1 MSVHLRL
8 RGAPSPYVTPSAS
21 APVTSLRG
29 GHVTLSDP
37 PDPRFDICTRPWIP
51 VRADDRIS
59 VVSLRELLLRS
70 HDFTALALPL
80 PPAAAGLMRMLYA
93 LAARIAGLDTCDDA
107 KAWNKKRYAL
117 LSRPVGFPA
126 EAVDS
131 YLDSHRS
138 RLFLF
143 DPRRPFLQ
151 DPRLTEQSPSRSG
164 VNKLVMAR
172 PSGNNPV
179 FLGHFTDDA
188 PVPLPPEEALHHLIA
203 QLYYGPSGQCTPRTV
218 DGKRYGN
225 VMGGPLRRTIS
236 FHPQGRTLYESLL
249 LGIPKPAH
257 WPQAESGAGTDGCPW
272 EREELLDPLAPPR
285 PAAGPLSMLTE
296 RHQHAILL
304 TPDEQGTAVTDATIT
319 WALREK
325 RPDTGKEP
333 YLIWDETK
341 DGTVR
346 PRDASA
352 ERALWRD
359 LDALI
364 LLHRTEPPGRRPP
377 VIDGLTGGLPAA
389 VRRAL
394 HITAYGFD
402 QDGQTRDRSYFS
414 ATTPPVLHKLLSPP
428 PADPVDPAN
437 GDSGPVNDVTAL
449 ANEVK
454 DARVAA
460 EKAASRLRY
469 ALHLAWRAYTSPFT
483 ADRAGG
489 GRAPEKGEGPWPG
502 EALAHYWPAAEQH
515 FWGALHTD
523 AFLHPQQEFGRLAL
537 DAYDEVTR
545 AVAATPRGAKARE
558 EARGLVRSLLKPP
571 PPPSA

>member
-1 MSVHLRL
+1 M
-8 RGAPSPYVTPSAS
+8 
-21 APVTSLRG
+21 
-29 GHVTLSDP
+29 SDP
-37 PDPRFDICTRPWIP
+37 PDPRFDIRTRPWIP
-51 VRADDRIS
+51 VRTDGHVDL
-59 VVSLRELLLRS
+59 VGLRELLLRA
-70 HDFTALALPL
+70 HEFTALAVAL

-107 KAWNKKRYAL
+107 KSWNKKRHAL

-126 EAVDS
+126 DAVDS
-131 YLDSHRS
+131 YLDFHGS

-143 DPRRPFLQ
+143 DSQRPFLQ
-151 DPRLTEQSPSRSG
+151 DPRLVDQAPSRSG

-179 FLGHFTDDA
+179 FIGHFTDDA
-188 PVPLPPEEALHHLIA
+188 PVPMAAEEALLHLIA

-218 DGKRYGN
+218 GGERYGN
-225 VMGGPLRRTIS
+225 TMGGPLRRTIS

-257 WPQAESGAGTDGCPW
+257 WPQPGSEAGTDGCPW
-272 EREELLDPLAPPR
+272 ERKELLDPLVPPP
-285 PAAGPLSMLTE
+285 PATGPLSMLTE

-304 TPDEQGTAVTDATIT
+304 TPNAQGTAVVDATIT
-319 WALREK
+319 WALRQK
-325 RPDTGKEP
+325 RPESGKEP
-333 YLIWDETK
+333 YLIWDEGK

-346 PRDASA
+346 PRDASV

-364 LLHRTEPPGRRPP
+364 LLNRTEPPGRRPP

-389 VRRAL
+389 IRRAL

-428 PADPVDPAN
+428 PAGAAAPA
-437 GDSGPVNDVTAL
+437 DEVPGPVNDATAL
-449 ANEVK
+449 ANETK

-469 ALHLAWRAYTSPFT
+469 ALRVAWRAYSSPFT
-483 ADRAGG
+483 TDRAGS
-489 GRAPEKGEGPWPG
+489 RTSEKGEGPWPA
-502 EALAHYWPAAEQH
+502 EALARYWPTAEQY
-515 FWGALHTD
+515 FWRGLHTG
-523 AFLHPQQEFGRLAL
+523 AFPHPQQEFGRLAL
-537 DAYDEVTR
+537 TAYDEVTR
-545 AVAATPRGAKARE
+545 SVAATPRGAKARE

-571 PPPSA
+571 TDPSSA

>member
-1 MSVHLRL
+1 M
-8 RGAPSPYVTPSAS
+8 
-21 APVTSLRG
+21 
-29 GHVTLSDP
+29 SDP
-37 PDPRFDICTRPWIP
+37 PDPRFDVCARPWVP
-51 VRADDRIS
+51 VRTDDRVIA
-59 VVSLRELLLRS
+59 VGLRELLVRAHEFS
-70 HDFTALALPL
+70 ALAVPL

-93 LAARIAGLDTCDDA
+93 LAARIAGLDTCDDP
-107 KAWNKKRYAL
+107 KTWNKKRHDL

-126 EAVDS
+126 EAVDR
-131 YLDSHRS
+131 YLGSHRS

-143 DPRRPFLQ
+143 DPQRPFLQ
-151 DPRLTEQSPSRSG
+151 DPRLAEESPSRSG

-179 FLGHFTDDA
+179 FLGHFTDAA
-188 PVPLPPEEALHHLIA
+188 PVPLPPEEALLHLIA

-218 DGKRYGN
+218 EGKRYGN
-225 VMGGPLRRTIS
+225 AMGGPLRRTIS

-257 WPQAESGAGTDGCPW
+257 WPQAEEGAGSDGCPW
-272 EREELLDPLAPPR
+272 ERRELLDPLAPPR
-285 PAAGPLSMLTE
+285 PATGPLSMLTE

-304 TPDEQGTAVTDATIT
+304 TPDEQGTAVTDAVIT

-325 RPDTGKEP
+325 RPDSGKEP
-333 YLIWDETK
+333 YLIWDEAK

-346 PRDASA
+346 PRDAST

-389 VRRAL
+389 IRKAL

-414 ATTPPVLHKLLSPP
+414 ATTPPVLHKLLSPAP
-428 PADPVDPAN
+428 TEAVDAAN
-437 GDSGPVNDVTAL
+437 RVPGPVNDVTVL

-460 EKAASRLRY
+460 ERAASRLRY
-469 ALHLAWRAYTSPFT
+469 ALRVAWRAYTSPFT
-483 ADRAGG
+483 TDQAS
-489 GRAPEKGEGPWPG
+489 GRATPEGKGEGPWPG
-502 EALAHYWPAAEQH
+502 EALARYWPAAERH
-515 FWGALHTD
+515 FWGALHTGS
-523 AFLHPQQEFGRLAL
+523 FPHPQQEFGRLAL

-545 AVAATPRGAKARE
+545 TVAATPRGARARE
-558 EARGLVRSLLKPP
+558 EARGLVRSLLKPLTG
-571 PPPSA
+571 PPSA